1 MARPGGLGRGLEA
14 LIPTDPQQSSTSVF
28 REIPLDHI
36 VANEYQPRHHFDEEA
51 LQSLA
56 DSIRELGVLQPVLV
70 REREDGRYELVAGE
84 RRFRA
89 ARRAGLRTLPAV
101 VRDIDDVGSLARA
114 VVENIH
120 REDLHP
126 LEEAA
131 AYRQLIEDFGL
142 THEDLG
148 RRLGRSR
155 AAISNTLRLLQLS
168 PGVQKLVAEGELSA
182 GHARALLG
190 TPDRAAQEALAE
202 RIVTEGLSVRAVEAE
217 VREMV
222 SGPGEAPTPAAEG
235 DSEGSSG
242 SVGSVRPAALLELE
256 ELLAERLATTVRVQM
271 GARKGRITID
281 FATLDDL
288 ERIFLLIQSD

>member
-1 MARPGGLGRGLEA
+1 MARPSGLGRGLEA
-14 LIPTDPQQSSTSVF
+14 LIPTDSVAASSAVF
-28 REIPLDHI
+28 REIPLDRI

-70 REREDGRYELVAGE
+70 RETQPGHYELVAGE

-101 VRDIDDVGSLARA
+101 VRDVDDVGSLARA

-142 THEDLG
+142 THDDLG

-155 AAISNTLRLLQLS
+155 AAISNTLRLLQL
-168 PGVQKLVAEGELSA
+168 PPKVQKLVAEGELSA

-190 TPDRAAQEALAE
+190 LADRAEQERLAE
-202 RIVTEGLSVRAVEAE
+202 QVVAEGMSVRAVESL
-217 VREMV
+217 VRE
-222 SGPGEAPTPAAEG
+222 AAN
-235 DSEGSSG
+235 EGSETPEPEPDGAEPKDSLG
-242 SVGSVRPAALLELE
+242 KVRPAALLELE

-288 ERIFLLIQSD
+288 ERIFLLIQSE

>member
-14 LIPTDPQQSSTSVF
+14 LIPTDNATSSSAVF

-70 REREDGRYELVAGE
+70 RETEPGSYELVAGE

-142 THEDLG
+142 THDDLG

-155 AAISNTLRLLQLS
+155 AAISNTLRLLQL
-168 PGVQKLVAEGELSA
+168 PPKVQKLVAGGELSA

-190 TPDRAAQEALAE
+190 LAAREDQESLAE
-202 RIVTEGLSVRAVEAE
+202 RVVSEGMSVRAVEAL
-217 VREMV
+217 VRDAAGGSSDTPE
-222 SGPGEAPTPAAEG
+222 PTPAQDDSG
-235 DSEGSSG
+235 DS
-242 SVGSVRPAALLELE
+242 VGGVRPAALLELE

-271 GARKGRITID
+271 GTRKGRITID

-288 ERIFLLIQSD
+288 ERIFLLIQSE

>member
-14 LIPTDPQQSSTSVF
+14 LIPTDTTSASTSVF
-28 REIPLDHI
+28 REIPLDRI

-70 REREDGRYELVAGE
+70 REVDDGRYELVAGE

-142 THEDLG
+142 THDDLG

-168 PGVQKLVAEGELSA
+168 PAVQKLVADGELSA

-190 TPDRAAQEALAE
+190 TPDRESQEALAE
-202 RIVTEGLSVRAVEAE
+202 RIVAEGMSVRAVEAA
-217 VREMV
+217 VRQTTAE
-222 SGPGEAPTPAAEG
+222 PPETPEPDESDGGAG
-235 DSEGSSG
+235 RRP
-242 SVGSVRPAALLELE
+242 VGSVRPAALLELE